1 MASGSMSSSWT
12 AKENKMFEKA
22 LAVYD
27 RDTPDRWH
35 KIARAVG
42 GKTADEV
49 KRYYDLL
56 VEDVRRIEAGHM
68 PYANYRS
75 SNGRDWAWDASE
87 PSPAPRKN
95 GSRRKHKK
103 KATKQ
108 AESTMCGLLMWV
120 DDAFQDTCTIR
131 KPSFKDLYGPSV
143 IETRSNQEKIGVVSF
158 LFCPLLQIT
167 VVQLVITRRKEH
179 H

>member
-1 MASGSMSSSWT
+1 MYLILDVQKRLRRCDTHDESSPSDQGSS
-12 AKENKMFEKA
+12 
-22 LAVYD
+22 
-27 RDTPDRWH
+27 
-35 KIARAVG
+35 
-42 GKTADEV
+42 
-49 KRYYDLL
+49 
-56 VEDVRRIEAGHM
+56 
-68 PYANYRS
+68 
-75 SNGRDWAWDASE
+75 DWAWDASE

-108 AESTMCGLLMWV
+108 AESTMCGLLILELFMEKLQP
-120 DDAFQDTCTIR
+120 AEEIDTCTIR